1 MVQEPGAPARTPLAE
16 EILQAIAKEPTVRL
30 EKLHIRELLTS
41 CGEMTDQEVDDLL
54 ERARRQGG

>member
-1 MVQEPGAPARTPLAE
+1 MLGRGKRV
-16 EILQAIAKEPTVRL
+16 QAIAKEPTVRL